1 MPGCAPGLE
10 RHATLRQLAPA
21 ARRATGVHPGNLGC
35 LQGLHLEDNE
45 LAGGLPHAPCLA
57 GLREL
62 LLDWQTALDSASAL
76 RAATALT
83 SLILSGHR
91 AVDLVGERRLAI
103 RPAAAAEP
111 LLATLAALP
120 ALRRVEDVFVG
131 GEDVVT
137 APVAAVMWQLGG
149 RCPHLRVGLLQDT
162 HVGMSLADVE
172 RGAAA
177 AGAASTAV
185 AAPSEQ

>member
-1 MPGCAPGLE
+1 MCPWPG
-10 RHATLRQLAPA
+10 
-21 ARRATGVHPGNLGC
+21 

-62 LLDWQTALDSASAL
+62 LLDWQAALDSAAPL
-76 RAATALT
+76 RGATALT
-83 SLILSGHR
+83 RLVLSGHR

-111 LLATLAALP
+111 LLAALAALP
-120 ALRRVEDVFVG
+120 ALRAVEDVLVG

-149 RCPHLRVGLLQDT
+149 RCPHLRVGLLQDAN
-162 HVGMSLADVE
+162 VGMTLADVE
-172 RGAAA
+172 RREA
-177 AGAASTAV
+177 AGGGARTAGTAGASASGHSGELPTR
-185 AAPSEQ
+185 Q